1 MQSVTGRSML
11 QWEQPQHAGL
21 DAGCVVFY
29 VAGIVDGVF
38 GCVIVDVA
46 GVVDVDGVVDVA
58 SFVVVVVVVVVVD
71 VVFVCVGG
79 DSTDTDRSVL
89 FTDVFIVPRTHV
101 TMSYLPWS

>member
-46 GVVDVDGVVDVA
+46 GGVDVANVVDVA
-58 SFVVVVVVVVVVD
+58 SFVVVVD